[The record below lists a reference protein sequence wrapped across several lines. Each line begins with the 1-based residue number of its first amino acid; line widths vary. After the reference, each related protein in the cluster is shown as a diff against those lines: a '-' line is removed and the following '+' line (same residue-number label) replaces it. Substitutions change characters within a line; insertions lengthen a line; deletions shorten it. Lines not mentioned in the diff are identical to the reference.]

1 MNIVDGEELL
11 RSQSVYEKIKHTK
24 LALNNVGAKQQSMK
38 DDLKDFAKLQ
48 QRLLTERRAR
58 ENVEFLAE
66 SAPKDV
72 RDIVTQVLS
81 SQSEYLNLSELE
93 KILLSKE
100 FNKLRSGE
108 AFSQI
113 IDRDR
118 IFTDLRKNGGLKKF
132 LDGY

>member
-1 MNIVDGEELL
+1 MNIVDGEDLL

-24 LALNNVGAKQQSMK
+24 VALKNVGAKQQSMK
-38 DDLKDFAKLQ
+38 DDLKDFARLQ

-58 ENVEFLAE
+58 ENVEALAE

-81 SQSEYLNLSELE
+81 SQSEYLDLSELE

-108 AFSQI
+108 AFSHI

-118 IFTDLRKNGGLKKF
+118 IFTDLRKNGGLKEF